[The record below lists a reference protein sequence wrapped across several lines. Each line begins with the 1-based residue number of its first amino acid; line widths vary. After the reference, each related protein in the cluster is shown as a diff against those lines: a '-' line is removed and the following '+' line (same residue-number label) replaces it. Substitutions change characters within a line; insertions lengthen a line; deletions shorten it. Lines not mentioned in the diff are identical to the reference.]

1 MTRDEPR
8 LADYLRPVREA
19 IDRIDRYVEDIDEAA
34 FLRNEMVQDAVIRN
48 IEIIGE
54 ASHNIEDHYPR
65 VRRRAP
71 RIARGVRPPDA
82 QCRGSRLLQ
91 GGLGDRPEDHS
102 QRPVGP
108 IRAAQ
113 EGARKPPAERRRQE
127 EGLIGMPALENIA
140 VACG

>member
-1 MTRDEPR
+1 MHPR
-8 LADYLRPVREA
+8 APKLL
-19 IDRIDRYVEDIDEAA
+19 EDIRNAA
-34 FLRNEMVQDAVIRN
+34 DFVKTATDGVVLHQFKQDRLLRQAVERSF
-48 IEIIGE
+48 EIIGE